1 MVRKESKRRKMF
13 IMKIVMKPK
22 LVFLCLLALFVL
34 AGCEKD
40 LPESTLPGKYSMSE
54 AEAVA
59 FGGKTDGQ
67 VDSGAEEIYKLSE
80 NRLSQLRNRSIGFVF
95 QKFYLLPFLTAYEN
109 ILLPKS
115 LPGNTVSEGFVSDV
129 IQHLMLED
137 RLDHLPH
144 ELSGGQQQRV
154 AIARA
159 LINQPK
165 VIFADEPTGN
175 LDKNTSTEVIGYLRE
190 CAKLFEQTVF
200 LVTHD
205 RSIIEEEDVV
215 YSMDDGFLSQES
227 IMESNRR

>member
-1 MVRKESKRRKMF
+1 METILKAEGISKIYKQGENS
-13 IMKIVMKPK
+13 IYAVKN
-22 LVFLCLLALFVL
+22 CSLAI
-34 AGCEKD
+34 EKGTFNVVVGASGSGK
-40 LPESTLPGKYSMSE
+40 STLLHIL
-54 AEAVA
+54 
-59 FGGKTDGQ
+59 
-67 VDSGAEEIYKLSE
+67 SGMDRPSSGTVFIGDEEIYKLSE
-80 NRLSQLRNRSIGFVF
+80 NRLSRLRNRSIGFVF

-129 IQHLMLED
+129 IHHLMLED

-205 RSIIEEEDVV
+205 QNIIGDRDIV
-215 YSMDDGFLSQES
+215 YYMDDGYLSQ
-227 IMESNRR
+227 ILK

>member
-1 MVRKESKRRKMF
+1 MKTILKAEGISKIYKQGDNS
-13 IMKIVMKPK
+13 IYAVKNCNLSI
-22 LVFLCLLALFVL
+22 
-34 AGCEKD
+34 EKGTFNVVVGASGSGK
-40 LPESTLPGKYSMSE
+40 STLLHIL
-54 AEAVA
+54 
-59 FGGKTDGQ
+59 
-67 VDSGAEEIYKLSE
+67 SGMDRPSSGTVFIGDEEIYKLSE
-80 NRLSQLRNRSIGFVF
+80 RKLSRLRNRSIGFVF

-129 IQHLMLED
+129 IHHLMLED

-175 LDKNTSTEVIGYLRE
+175 LDKNTSTEIIGYLRG

-205 RSIIEEEDVV
+205 QSIIDERDSV
-215 YSMDDGFLSQES
+215 YSMDDGYLNQ
-227 IMESNRR
+227 R